1 MNETIE
7 SLTKYIAEQYE
18 FTEKKFPELRGASED
33 EVLRFAIKH
42 SALHF
47 AKTAGKIA
55 TASEGADHGKQMDIQ
70 ELKTNVTKS
79 LINTLRLAELVK
91 MSEAEL
97 LELVRKNFQSHPNVK

>member
-7 SLTKYIAEQYE
+7 SLMKYIAEQ
-18 FTEKKFPELRGASED
+18 FQFNEKSYPELRGASEE
-33 EVLRFAIKH
+33 EVLCFAIKH

-55 TASEGADHGKQMDIQ
+55 AASEDADHGGKMDIDG
-70 ELKTNVTKS
+70 LKTNVAKS
-79 LINTLRLAELVK
+79 LINTLRLAELLK

-97 LELVRKNFQSHPNVK
+97 LELVRKNFQKH